1 MDAADSALSITET
14 LVSVK
19 ASEGSDTLEPTSL
32 GLEQNYPIL
41 KVEDLSVVR
50 SGKTVLEDINLTIN
64 KGEFVGLV
72 GPNGSGKSTLLLS
85 ILGILNAQKGTIRI
99 YDNKPNSRNV
109 LGKIG
114 WVSQAAS
121 NLPRHVKITVHE
133 LVMLGT
139 ITSMN
144 MLSRTDKA
152 RRERVEKA
160 IEMVNL
166 QDVRNVNISRL
177 SGGQRQRAV
186 IARALASEAEFI
198 LLDEPLVGV
207 DRNSRNSL
215 LKLLDNLCHDEN
227 KTILMVSHDLTTMLQ
242 TTHRMIYLEETIKFD
257 GPTDDFPDLISL
269 AGLRGIKHVH
279 EHEHAIDDN
288 GQKIPESISI
298 ELEDKEDFVATEED

>member
-1 MDAADSALSITET
+1 MDAADSVLE
-14 LVSVK
+14 
-19 ASEGSDTLEPTSL
+19 SE
-32 GLEQNYPIL
+32 QYYPIL
-41 KVEDLSVVR
+41 QVEDLSVAR
-50 SGKTVLEDINLTIN
+50 SGKTVLENINLTIQ

-85 ILGILNAQKGTIRI
+85 ILGILNAQNGTIRI
-99 YDNKPNSRNV
+99 YDHKPNSRNI

-139 ITSMN
+139 ITSKN

-160 IEMVNL
+160 IEMVDL
-166 QDVRNVNISRL
+166 QDVRDVNISRL

-207 DRNSRNSL
+207 DRESRNSL

-227 KTILMVSHDLTTMLQ
+227 KTIFMVSHDLTTLLQ
-242 TTHRMIYLEETIKFD
+242 TTHRMIYLEKSIKFD
-257 GPTDDFPDLISL
+257 GPAEEFPDLTSL

-279 EHEHAIDDN
+279 DYDDQLDDSS
-288 GQKIPESISI
+288 QKAPKSIVIESSI
-298 ELEDKEDFVATEED
+298 INDDLDKSKED